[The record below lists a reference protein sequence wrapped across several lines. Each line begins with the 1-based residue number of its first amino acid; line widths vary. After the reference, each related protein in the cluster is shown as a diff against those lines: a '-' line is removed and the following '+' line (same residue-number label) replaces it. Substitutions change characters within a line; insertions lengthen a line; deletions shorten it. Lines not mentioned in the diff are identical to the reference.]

1 MNLMISETLLQH
13 ASSATY
19 ADVAVDILSYATG
32 ECALGR
38 VLVARSV
45 AGVCAILIG
54 ADDDELEGDLA
65 ARFPRAT
72 LVANE
77 AVVHDDLAKVIRFVD
92 KPAEGLQF
100 TLDMRGTPLQRRVWE
115 KLRAIPVGRTV
126 TYMELARWISPLV
139 SARVIAGACAANPI
153 ALAIPCHRVVRTNG
167 DLAGYRWGIERKRE
181 LIRKEAMA
189 EASPHTFAGYHLPTC
204 APPSTCSTSPVTCGA
219 SVK

>member
-13 ASSATY
+13 TTAATH
-19 ADVAVDILSYATG
+19 ADVAVDILFHATG

-45 AGVCAILIG
+45 DGVCAILIG
-54 ADDDELEGDLA
+54 ADHDELEADLA
-65 ARFPRAT
+65 GRFPRAT

-92 KPAEGLQF
+92 KPTDRLHL

-115 KLRAIPVGRTV
+115 KLRTISVGRTV
-126 TYMELARWISPLV
+126 TYTELARWISPLA

-153 ALAIPCHRVVRTNG
+153 ALAIPCHRVVRADG

-181 LIRKEAMA
+181 LIRREAMA
-189 EASPHTFAGYHLPTC
+189 
-204 APPSTCSTSPVTCGA
+204 
-219 SVK
+219 